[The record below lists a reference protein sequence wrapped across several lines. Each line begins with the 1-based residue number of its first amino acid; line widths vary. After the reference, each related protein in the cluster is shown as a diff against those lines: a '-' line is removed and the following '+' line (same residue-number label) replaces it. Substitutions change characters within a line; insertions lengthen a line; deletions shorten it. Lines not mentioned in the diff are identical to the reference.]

1 MANQRNVE
9 QRNAEQRNY
18 QGQSRPAA
26 SVSKK
31 KKRRRTRKVVGRV
44 FLIFGMMLSAVAGIM
59 VATLVH
65 RGDKAL
71 GMINY
76 DTQKTLEQV
85 DLSKYKLSSD
95 TQIVNVLLVGADKN
109 LDELS
114 KKGADRRSDS
124 MMIATLDVKHGKLKL
139 TSLMRDMYVPVPGY
153 GKQKLNSAYYYG
165 GIPLLYET
173 IAQNFDIKLDGYA
186 EVNFDAF
193 VNVIDKLG
201 GVEVKLTQSESDAL
215 NNTSAAI
222 KRKKYRNTKVGKQV
236 LNGIQA
242 LGYCRVRKG
251 RKLPN
256 GRILGVYTASGKGDD
271 FGRVERQRLTIQAII
286 NKVKKLSPTELL
298 DLAADILPS
307 VTTDIPK
314 DDIYSYMLSVV
325 GMGSTKLH
333 QLAVPGDGTY
343 SNQTINGQSVL
354 VPDITKNKAALK
366 KFIFNS

>member
-1 MANQRNVE
+1 MAKQMNEE
-9 QRNAEQRNY
+9 QRSV
-18 QGQSRPAA
+18 QGDPRAA
-26 SVSKK
+26 RAAQMKK
-31 KKRRRTRKVVGRV
+31 KKRRRTRRV
-44 FLIFGMMLSAVAGIM
+44 ISRVLLVFGVMLSAVAGVM

-65 RGDKAL
+65 KGDKAL

-76 DTQKTLEQV
+76 DENKTLEQV
-85 DLSKYKLSSD
+85 DLSKYKLKSD

-124 MMIATLDVKHGKLKL
+124 MMIATLDIKHGKLKL
-139 TSLMRDMYVPVPGY
+139 TSLMRDMYLPVPGY
-153 GKQKLNSAYYYG
+153 GNQKLNSAYYYG

-173 IAQNFDIKLDGYA
+173 IAQNFDIKMDGYA

-193 VNVIDKLG
+193 INVIDKLG
-201 GVEVKLTQSESDAL
+201 GVEVELTESECDAL

-222 KRKKYRNTKVGKQV
+222 KRKKYRNMKVGKQI
-236 LNGIQA
+236 LNGHQA

-256 GRILGVYTASGKGDD
+256 GRILGVYTKSGKGDD
-271 FGRVERQRLTIQAII
+271 FGRVERQRLTIQSIV
-286 NKVKKLSPTELL
+286 NKVKKLSPTELI
-298 DLAADILPS
+298 DLAADVLPS

-325 GMGSTKLH
+325 GMGSTKLN
-333 QLAVPGDGTY
+333 QFVVPKDGTY

-354 VPDITKNKAALK
+354 VPDLPKNKAALK